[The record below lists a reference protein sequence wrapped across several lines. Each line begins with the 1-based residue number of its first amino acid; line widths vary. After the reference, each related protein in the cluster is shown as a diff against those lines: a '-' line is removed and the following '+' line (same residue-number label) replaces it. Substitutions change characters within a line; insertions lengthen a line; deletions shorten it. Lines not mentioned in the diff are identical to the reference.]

1 MKHQNQHPDDFVSV
15 SPSSFANAVG
25 LRPTIVKELMD
36 RKEIQHFIDAT
47 GKQRVWLDVSRYCK
61 HPVEPIDWSQ
71 ANKQV
76 RNLKA
81 DEEGDAS
88 SE

>member
-1 MKHQNQHPDDFVSV
+1 MKNQNQHPDDFVAV

-36 RKEIQHFIDAT
+36 RKEIQHFIDAN
-47 GKQRVWLDVSRYCK
+47 GRPRVWLDVSRYCM

-71 ANKQV
+71 AKKQV
-76 RNLKA
+76 RNEKA